1 MGKAG
6 NQRASIFPENR
17 GNSTFPVFHKK
28 EEVLIYLKNENR
40 KISKNLKRSKSG
52 DVCKRV
58 QAFPVTYLL
67 TCSLL
72 MPMCFGRSGVSG
84 ASGVFDDRA
93 EKRCRFEAS
102 AGRVTRLLPYA
113 LRYRY
118 HACFYVFLFSGACNK
133 RAKLSKVAE
142 MLAFFDLKKV

>member
-1 MGKAG
+1 M
-6 NQRASIFPENR
+6 SP
-17 GNSTFPVFHKK
+17 
-28 EEVLIYLKNENR
+28 
-40 KISKNLKRSKSG
+40 
-52 DVCKRV
+52 D
-58 QAFPVTYLL
+58 TYLL
-67 TCSLL
+67 TCSLP

-84 ASGVFDDRA
+84 ASGVFEVRA

-102 AGRVTRLLPYA
+102 SGRVTRHLPST
-113 LRYRY
+113 LPYRY